1 MNSGNAKASSSGTSN
16 KYRPLRLFFFSQK
29 ANEKG
34 RRQKKTMSSHLNPK
48 PLSSEEIAQMIA
60 AFLDKNGGN
69 SKKVVMKDDYP
80 FELKSI
86 YDVNIKTESIAGLG
100 DGRYTYNG
108 IVKLHKSDKVSGVSD
123 SGKSYIINGTAFF
136 KGNTS
141 EDSDVLKVEIGRII
155 QHK

>member
-1 MNSGNAKASSSGTSN
+1 
-16 KYRPLRLFFFSQK
+16 
-29 ANEKG
+29 
-34 RRQKKTMSSHLNPK
+34 MSSHLNPK

-60 AFLDKNGGN
+60 VFLDKNGGN
-69 SKKVVMKDDYP
+69 HKKVVMKDDYP
-80 FELKSI
+80 FELNSI
-86 YDVNIKTESIAGLG
+86 YDVNIKTESITRLG